1 MLCWSRGELRL
12 ICKSN
17 THVYWMTC
25 FMQSFEAPQLTTLQL
40 DAWSD
45 LPFEAPNLRQLFLHG
60 KNWEL
65 LFPVIPHSV
74 TSLNLG
80 VFPGCHDAEAVT
92 RQQVDLLSSIQDLKD
107 LSLIYGPLQS
117 PSLLKRFEKL
127 TRYQSHRVCHWY
139 TITPLPL
146 SKSPPLLLC
155 IGHRKAGK
163 PVEAGIYNRQC
174 IDGAIAHTRRASWHQ
189 DW

>member
-1 MLCWSRGELRL
+1 
-12 ICKSN
+12 
-17 THVYWMTC
+17 
-25 FMQSFEAPQLTTLQL
+25 MQSFEAPQLTTLQL

-117 PSLLKRFEKL
+117 PSLLKRFENL

-163 PVEAGIYNRQC
+163 PVEAGVPHIYNIYNIMASRLIDTSRQHYGES
-174 IDGAIAHTRRASWHQ
+174 DLQRACPYLRLQ
-189 DW
+189 VI